1 MLCGAGL
8 IRKHATTTKIQ
19 PKMPAKTNVSKYTW
33 HENLHTHKHTSLNPF
48 VLRCPINH
56 SAQAVLFVG
65 CWSAFSER
73 DAGVCG
79 VFFVSRDHGI
89 LLFVCGLN
97 KAAVVQCMG
106 WAVQSA
112 KPSAG
117 RDYVYVTLKLFS
129 YANLQKIIA
138 AWRTV
143 GENFWKIPSI
153 LWSEKIQKVWPT
165 DATRSFC
172 VNVVFFLAEDLKS
185 LSKFVELGTIC
196 LVLIYCKLLQGLTYF
211 WARF

>member
-1 MLCGAGL
+1 MFQNTLDMKTYTHTNTPHLTPSCRVALLIIQRKQCCSLVVGQHFPREMREFAG
-8 IRKHATTTKIQ
+8 
-19 PKMPAKTNVSKYTW
+19 
-33 HENLHTHKHTSLNPF
+33 F
-48 VLRCPINH
+48 
-56 SAQAVLFVG
+56 
-65 CWSAFSER
+65 
-73 DAGVCG
+73 
-79 VFFVSRDHGI
+79 FFVSRDHGI

-143 GENFWKIPSI
+143 GENFRKIPSI
-153 LWSEKIQKVWPT
+153 LWSVRIQKVWPT